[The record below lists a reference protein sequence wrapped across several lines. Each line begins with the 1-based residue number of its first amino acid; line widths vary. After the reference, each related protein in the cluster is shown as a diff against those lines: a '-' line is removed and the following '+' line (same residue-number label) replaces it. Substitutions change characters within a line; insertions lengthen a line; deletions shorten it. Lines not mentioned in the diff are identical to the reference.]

1 MKLPERDEDVAFAEP
16 WQAQVFAMAVKLS
29 EAGHFSWSEWS
40 EALGRE
46 VSACEQPGYEQ
57 WLSALEGLL
66 VGKGLMSEAERQ
78 ARIAA
83 WDEAARATPHGQP
96 ILLSRT

>member
-1 MKLPERDEDVAFAEP
+1 MTTPDQTFAEP
-16 WQAQVFAMAVKLS
+16 WQAQVFAMAVRLS

-46 VSACEQPGYEQ
+46 VSACKQPGYEQ

-66 VGKGLMSEAERQ
+66 VAKGLMSEAERA
-78 ARIAA
+78 ARVTA

-96 ILLSRT
+96 IRLNRA

>member
-1 MKLPERDEDVAFAEP
+1 MNAPEPTFAEP
-16 WQAQVFAMAVKLS
+16 WQAQVFAIAVRLS
-29 EAGHFSWSEWS
+29 EAGHFTWAEWS

-46 VSACEQPGYEQ
+46 VAACEQPGYEQ
-57 WLSALEGLL
+57 WLLALEGLL
-66 VGKGLMSEAERQ
+66 VSRGLMSEAERR

-96 ILLSRT
+96 ILLSRA